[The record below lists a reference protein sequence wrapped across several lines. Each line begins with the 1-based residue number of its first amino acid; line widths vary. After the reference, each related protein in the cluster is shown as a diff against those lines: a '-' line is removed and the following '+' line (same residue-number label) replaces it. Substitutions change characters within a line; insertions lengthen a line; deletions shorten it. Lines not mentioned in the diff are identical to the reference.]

1 MRSSFRSIEVR
12 ILALT
17 IAPLLI
23 AAAPAPTLPRKLPP
37 IHQCNDDRSFDSFG
51 YTLAQAVAR
60 RDRGSLLELFAP
72 DVLLNFG
79 GSRGRDELV
88 KEWEFDAAE
97 YANIWRQLEIML
109 KMGCAK
115 SNGARVIPSL
125 SVQVE
130 PYAEEQLRDR
140 ILILPGARLLKE
152 RGVEHPNPDTIGW
165 SVARVISRVADWG
178 TGVRLPDGREGYI
191 FDDEVYEPA
200 GYRMLIEKRDG
211 KWMITAFVAGD

>member
-1 MRSSFRSIEVR
+1 MRIF
-12 ILALT
+12 ALT
-17 IAPLLI
+17 LAPLLI
-23 AAAPAPTLPRKLPP
+23 AAGPPSTLPKKLPP
-37 IHQCNDDRSFDSFG
+37 IHQCDDDRSFDSFG
-51 YTLAQAVAR
+51 FALARAVAR
-60 RDRGSLLELFAP
+60 RDREALLELFAP
-72 DVLLNFG
+72 NVLINFG
-79 GSRGRDELV
+79 GSRGRDELL

-97 YANIWRQLEIML
+97 YANIWQRLEIML

-130 PYAEEQLRDR
+130 PYSEEQLKDR

-152 RGVEHPNPDTIGW
+152 RGVEQPNPDTIGW
-165 SVARVISRVADWG
+165 SVAKVISRVADWG

-191 FDDEVYEPA
+191 MDDEVYEPT
-200 GYRMLIEKRDG
+200 GHRLLIEKRGD